1 MEYYVNTD
9 GSCRVD
15 LNKAGASCIILTK
28 KKYIHAECA
37 AITSTYA
44 LEAELYGIIMCMK
57 YMKDNVELS
66 SEDSITLSVDSV
78 KALRMCNAI
87 IDGEDNEDFKTPFY
101 QPTREAIE
109 NILETGVQLFFEK
122 VKAHKDGFN
131 TNKVADRL
139 SKVAIT
145 HFPARAW

>member
-57 YMKDNVELS
+57 YMKENVELS

-87 IDGEDNEDFKTPFY
+87 IDVEDNEDFKTPFY

-109 NILETGVQLFFEK
+109 NILETGVQLFFKK

>member
-109 NILETGVQLFFEK
+109 NILETGVQLLFKK